1 MAFLLSS
8 SPFSVPPAAGKHD
21 MMRQNVVKVTD
32 ITNTN
37 DTFKTI
43 YRDRRDGTRKLNSK
57 THIVFDKLENHHH
70 RVSHESNNN
79 FVVAYKWTGV
89 IPFNKCLLKCTTIFF
104 FVGAFKFE
112 RECKIE
118 YVGFAFSRHIPISCH
133 ELPLYLR
140 PAWREQGLW
149 KRHWFEIR
157 KSSTS
162 TPQSR
167 SRGPV

>member
-1 MAFLLSS
+1 
-8 SPFSVPPAAGKHD
+8 

-79 FVVAYKWTGV
+79 FVVAYKLNRRD
-89 IPFNKCLLKCTTIFF
+89 PFQQV
-104 FVGAFKFE
+104 FVEVHKDFLFC
-112 RECKIE
+112 R
-118 YVGFAFSRHIPISCH
+118 
-133 ELPLYLR
+133 
-140 PAWREQGLW
+140 GLQ
-149 KRHWFEIR
+149 I
-157 KSSTS
+157 
-162 TPQSR
+162 
-167 SRGPV
+167 